1 MDIKKIILNFWKD
14 VIEQNAVNLQ
24 QHFAPTA
31 IINWHNTN
39 ESFNLEEYV
48 IANCEYPG
56 NCIGEVE
63 RIEVKDDLAISVTR
77 VWLSDNSVSVHATS
91 FIKFSGEKI
100 VSLDE
105 YWSDDGIAPKWRLDK
120 KIGKPIK

>member
-1 MDIKKIILNFWKD
+1 MDIKKIVLNFWKD
-14 VIEQNAVNLQ
+14 VIEQNAISLQ
-24 QHFAPTA
+24 QHFDPNA

-39 ESFNLEEYV
+39 ENFNLEEYV

-56 NCIGEVE
+56 NWFGEVE
-63 RIEVKDDLAISVTR
+63 RIEIKDDLAISVTR

-91 FIKFSGEKI
+91 FIKFYGEKI

>member
-1 MDIKKIILNFWKD
+1 MDIKKIVLNFWKD
-14 VIEQNAVNLQ
+14 VIEQNPINLKKY
-24 QHFAPTA
+24 FASNA

-39 ESFNLEEYV
+39 ESFNIEEYV

-56 NCIGEVE
+56 NWFGEVE
-63 RIEVKDDLAISVTR
+63 RIEIKDDLAISVTR

-91 FIKFSGEKI
+91 FIKFRGEKI
-100 VSLDE
+100 ISLDE

-120 KIGKPIK
+120 KIGKPIR

>member
-1 MDIKKIILNFWKD
+1 MDIKKIVLNFWKD
-14 VIEQNAVNLQ
+14 VIEQNPINLKKY
-24 QHFAPTA
+24 FASNA

-39 ESFNLEEYV
+39 ECFNLDEYI

-56 NCIGEVE
+56 NWFGEVE
-63 RIEVKDDLAISVTR
+63 RIEIKDDSAISVTR

-91 FIKFSGEKI
+91 FIKFRGEKI
-100 VSLDE
+100 ISLDE

-120 KIGKPIK
+120 KIGKPIR